1 MGGKRSVLI
10 VDDDA
15 MLLDMLRNGLSLED
29 YHCEIAASAIFALEL
44 IDETLFDLMVTDID
58 MPEMNGLEL
67 TKKAKRLRPDIK
79 VIIMTGLID
88 KFSWDEV
95 MEAGASDFIKK
106 PFTVKELIAR
116 IKQIKMHEELQ
127 KREQELKKKVKE
139 LEEFYDMAV
148 GRELRMK
155 ELKEEIEEL
164 KKELERY
171 TKQ

>member
-1 MGGKRSVLI
+1 MSEGSILI

-15 MLLDMLRNGLSLED
+15 MLLDMLRNALSLEG
-29 YHCEIAASAIFALEL
+29 YQCETTVSAMFALEL
-44 IDETLFDLMVTDID
+44 IDETPFDLMITDID

-67 TKKAKRLRPDIK
+67 TKKAKRLRPDMKI
-79 VIIMTGLID
+79 IIMTGLID

-95 MEAGASDFIKK
+95 IEAGASDFIKK

-116 IKQIKMHEELQ
+116 IKQVKMYEELQ

-139 LEEFYDMAV
+139 LQEFYDVAV

-155 ELKEEIEEL
+155 ELKEEIKELKEEL
-164 KKELERY
+164 GRY
-171 TKQ
+171 RKP